1 MPVTEISD
9 EPSVYQRLQKR
20 LLSGEIA
27 PGTRLTERR
36 LARELGVSTIPVR
49 ESIRRMVAEG
59 LLVGGKKWEGVRTR
73 VYSSDEVRHLIELRE
88 SLEGGAAQAAA
99 ANATEGDLARMD
111 VICDEFEMDLNRLST
126 IGDEAEEECSG
137 YRAEDWA
144 QLEQRFHMALA
155 EASHNERLICIL
167 KHLLAECY
175 YVFFIHPNRARS
187 RKLTR
192 KEAVTSVASATGDHR
207 TLVELIRAGDA
218 DLAGRLARAH
228 ISSTAGESGRERM
241 ASDLKR

>member
-99 ANATEGDLARMD
+99 ANATEDDLTRMD
-111 VICDEFEMDLNRLST
+111 MICDEFEVDLNWLST
-126 IGDEAEEECSG
+126 IGDEAEEECG
-137 YRAEDWA
+137 NYWVGRRA
-144 QLEQRFHMALA
+144 QVEQRFHTALA
-155 EASHNERLICIL
+155 EASRNERLICIL
-167 KHLLAECY
+167 KHLLVECH
-175 YVFFIHPNRARS
+175 YVFFIHPDRARS

-192 KEAVTSVASATGDHR
+192 EEVIATVASATGNHR

-228 ISSTAGESGRERM
+228 ISSTDWESGREKM
-241 ASDLKR
+241 ASDTKR